1 MSLRTVHLVFILVAM
16 VMADM
21 FGAWSIWQYPVNH
34 DPTTL
39 ALGIFTLVGGLALA
53 LYALFFVRS
62 FDRAKIL

>member
-1 MSLRTVHLVFILVAM
+1 MSLRTMHLVFILVAT

-21 FGAWSIWQYPVNH
+21 FGAWAIWHYPVTH
-34 DPTTL
+34 DPMTL

-62 FDRAKIL
+62 FERAKIS